1 MQPVLRSPLTVEERA
16 ARHRLIARD
25 SIALSTLLAIVLVLS
40 FVTYLLFHSFE
51 NHRLELKQRWKGR
64 GEAALANRQ
73 PLSAIDSLRSALAYA
88 PDDRTLQI
96 ELATALA
103 DAGRTQEAL
112 VYFDTLHEAE
122 PGDGMI
128 NLQLARLA
136 VTQGNVAQAVSEY
149 EDALD
154 GTWNG
159 DGTLRRR
166 QVRLELSRYLI
177 AQRRFDEARNQ
188 LLIAAG
194 NASDNHQLQLT
205 VGALLEQAE
214 GEPDAYNLYRKAMSF
229 SDTRT
234 AGLIGAG
241 RTAAAQSRY
250 LQARNLLDQATLQ
263 PDFPRLPA
271 DQRAAVHSLLGE
283 AVAILDLYPAQ
294 NLPLHVQAVRT
305 VHALQILRAQVEAC
319 AAAGARGGISPA
331 PAAAG
336 VPAPATAKQAPEK
349 PPASFAA
356 PASQVPAKD
365 HPAAGP
371 LHSAISAVQRAGSTL
386 AAVAPLVQPE
396 PLAPAQP
403 ATFTRVQALTERLN
417 QLPPDDLLE
426 HRMERDPA
434 LLESTLQLVYDAEN
448 AEAAFASTLENG
460 PGGQGHQELP
470 GCVPPSHDAALLL
483 KIASAPD
490 QIEQQ

>member
-1 MQPVLRSPLTVEERA
+1 
-16 ARHRLIARD
+16 
-25 SIALSTLLAIVLVLS
+25 
-40 FVTYLLFHSFE
+40 
-51 NHRLELKQRWKGR
+51 
-64 GEAALANRQ
+64 
-73 PLSAIDSLRSALAYA
+73 
-88 PDDRTLQI
+88 
-96 ELATALA
+96 
-103 DAGRTQEAL
+103 
-112 VYFDTLHEAE
+112 
-122 PGDGMI
+122 MI

-136 VTQGNVAQAVSEY
+136 VTQGNVPLAVSEY
-149 EDALD
+149 QDALD

-166 QVRLELSRYLI
+166 EVRLELSRYLI

-214 GEPDAYNLYRKAMSF
+214 GESDAYNLYRKAMSF

-241 RTAAAQSRY
+241 RAAAAQSRY
-250 LQARNLLDQATLQ
+250 LLARNLLDQATLQ

-305 VHALQILRAQVEAC
+305 IHALQILRAQIEAC
-319 AAAGARGGISPA
+319 GAAGTKGAISPEPTA
-331 PAAAG
+331 GNASVPPAAISKHAAG
-336 VPAPATAKQAPEK
+336 NPPAQATSARPAP
-349 PPASFAA
+349 
-356 PASQVPAKD
+356 VKD
-365 HPAAGP
+365 HSSTAEQPAGP
-371 LHSAISAVQRAGSTL
+371 LRSAISAVQLAGSTL
-386 AAVAPLVQPE
+386 AGVAPLAP
-396 PLAPAQP
+396 PAPAQP
-403 ATFTRVQALTERLN
+403 GIVTRIQALSERLG

-434 LLESTLQLVYDAEN
+434 LLENTLQLIYDAEN
-448 AEAAFASTLENG
+448 AEAQFAGTLG
-460 PGGQGHQELP
+460 RGLGGQGLP
-470 GCVPPSHDAALLL
+470 GCAPTSHDAALLL